1 MEQRITP
8 IDGEVNFVPSTK
20 RGFMLV
26 TVLVIT
32 AVGLLFGAGA
42 LLLFRYQCQMRI
54 DRQHELEKVY
64 AVRSALNFIRP
75 YRREVPP
82 EGMSFRYHTG
92 SDRNLG
98 LFVDPVDD
106 VFPVL
111 TNKSHFVMDRGDFEL
126 LSPNSTGWYA
136 PDWGRDYDCECGAI
150 GVTNLVMSNNSTYG
164 RGLVFND
171 YQATNSVRWW
181 VNIGMPGTGGWL
193 QEDYGRRYWFLPQN
207 YVGDEVPFTA
217 DAIRLCIIRNVT
229 NRFDS
234 FGNRLSVGQ
243 QHGWPLS
250 QEGER
255 ALVFEIVPTSGVENA
270 SMSLYEYVY
279 EGGHS
284 RVIKHIT
291 EPNCP
296 SKCYMGIQLA
306 QDVASFF
313 YIKKDKYNDVLYNP
327 SSFGYTFSSNV
338 LRLDKNTYDYFAA
351 GIYTNAV
358 DHKVH
363 APELRAVFE
372 VDARSSKRSATLNDS
387 DMDAL
392 TGFRVTPAYQYDV
405 YIEHPNS
412 ITNRATVAQK
422 FGTFRDGNNGYA
434 VLTYDTHG
442 TDHKGFRKDEKDFE
456 ESKRAKGH

>member
-1 MEQRITP
+1 MP
-8 IDGEVNFVPSTK
+8 IEGVMKSIPPAK

-26 TVLVIT
+26 TVLIIT
-32 AVGLLFGAGA
+32 MVGLLFGAGA
-42 LLLFRYQCQMRI
+42 LLLFRFQCQMRI

-82 EGMSFRYHTG
+82 EGMSFKYHTG
-92 SDRNLG
+92 SDRDLG

-111 TNKSHFVMDRGDFEL
+111 TNKSHFVMDRGDFEVI
-126 LSPNSTGWYA
+126 SSDSTGWYA
-136 PDWGRDYDCECGAI
+136 PDWGRAYDCECGAI

-164 RGLVFND
+164 LGLVFND
-171 YQATNSVRWW
+171 YQATNGVRWW

-193 QEDYGRRYWFLPQN
+193 QEDFGRRYWFLPQN
-207 YVGDEVPFTA
+207 YVGDEVPYTA
-217 DAIRLCIIRNVT
+217 DTIRLCIIRNVT
-229 NRFDS
+229 NTFL
-234 FGNRLSVGQ
+234 NAGQ

-279 EGGHS
+279 ENGHI
-284 RVIKHIT
+284 REINHIT

-306 QDVASFF
+306 QDIASFF
-313 YIKKDKYNDVLYNP
+313 YIKKDKYNDVIYNP
-327 SSFGYTFSSNV
+327 SSFGYTFSSDV
-338 LRLDKNTYDYFAA
+338 LRLDKETYAYFAD
-351 GIYTNAV
+351 GIYTNVV

-363 APELRAVFE
+363 APELRVVFE
-372 VDARSSKRSATLNDS
+372 IDARSSKRRATLNDS

-405 YIEHPNS
+405 YIEHPAS
-412 ITNRATVAQK
+412 VTNRATVAQK
-422 FGTFRDGNNGYA
+422 FGTFKDSNNGYA

-442 TDHKGFRKDEKDFE
+442 TENKGFRKDEKLAR
-456 ESKRAKGH
+456 KNGQ